1 MKRTGPADTGC
12 PILRSLKYVG
22 EPWAILIIR
31 DALAGNTRFDEFQKN
46 LNVAPNILTAR
57 LKTLVEGGLMERRQ
71 YSERPPR
78 DEYHL
83 TRRGSDFRPVIQAM
97 LAWGN
102 RHLAPEG
109 PSVLIL
115 NTETGEPADP
125 VMVDGKTGRPLSD
138 PIFAHASGPAAS
150 DRIRRRYPSIAEF
163 QQKDNQS
170 Q

>member
-22 EPWAILIIR
+22 KPWTMLIIR
-31 DALAGNTRFDEFQKN
+31 DALAGTTRFDEFQKN

-57 LKTLVEGGLMERRQ
+57 LKALVEGGLMERRR

-83 TRRGSDFRPVIQAM
+83 TERGTDFRPVIQAM

-109 PSVLIL
+109 PSVLII
-115 NTETGEPADP
+115 NTETGEPVDP
-125 VMVDGKTGRPLSD
+125 IMVDGKTGRPLSN

-150 DRIRRRYPSIAEF
+150 DRIRLRYPSIADF
-163 QQKDNQS
+163 QHKDNQS
-170 Q
+170 

>member
-22 EPWAILIIR
+22 EPWTILIIR
-31 DALAGNTRFDEFQKN
+31 DALAGTTRFDEFLKN

-57 LKTLVEGGLMERRQ
+57 LKALVEGELMERRR

-83 TRRGSDFRPVIQAM
+83 TDRGSDFRPVIQAM

-109 PSVLIL
+109 PSVLIV

-150 DRIRRRYPSIAEF
+150 DRIRRRYPSIADF